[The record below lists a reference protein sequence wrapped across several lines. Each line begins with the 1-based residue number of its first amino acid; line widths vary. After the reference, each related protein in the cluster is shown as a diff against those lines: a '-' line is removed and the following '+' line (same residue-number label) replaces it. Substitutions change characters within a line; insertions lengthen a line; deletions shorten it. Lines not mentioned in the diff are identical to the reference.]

1 MRHDNDTP
9 PTQSTALPLLLSVLV
24 HGAVAGAL
32 FLYTPTPK
40 PSAPVGIETS
50 LISQGEI
57 AEIEGAIRENAKA
70 QSQAIASSQATQKS
84 VNKPSPAVQKYN
96 EALAKREAE
105 FAKQVAK
112 FNANQEAM
120 VQAQIDAYEAE
131 LKAEETKAQKELEE
145 ARKAYQNRDDITE
158 QNKKE
163 LEEANAETKNQA
175 KKQTDKANQDN
186 KDGQKDKNSTATG
199 NQSSATPS
207 GTNASTTKSTQS
219 GAGKAGIQEAVA
231 RHIKAH
237 WNPIGEAG
245 TRLNTHI
252 KVDANGTVLSV
263 KVTGGT
269 DAQRKS
275 LEDAIYASSPITP
288 IVGTEFRSF
297 SPYFV
302 VE

>member
-40 PSAPVGIETS
+40 PSTPMGIETS

-70 QSQAIASSQATQKS
+70 QQAQARASQNTA
-84 VNKPSPAVQKYN
+84 KPSQPTSAMQKYN

-105 FAKQVAK
+105 FAKRLAK
-112 FNANQEAM
+112 FSNEQ
-120 VQAQIDAYEAE
+120 DAVIKAEMDAFEAE
-131 LKAEETKAQKELEE
+131 LRAEEAKAQKELEE
-145 ARKAYQNRDDITE
+145 VRKAYDNRDKVIE

-163 LEEANAETKNQA
+163 FEESGKKHTDQTRQNTK
-175 KKQTDKANQDN
+175 QD
-186 KDGQKDKNSTATG
+186 STATG
-199 NQSSATPS
+199 NQSSTAPS

-237 WNPIGEAG
+237 WNPIGESG
-245 TRLNTHI
+245 TRLNAHI
-252 KVDANGTVLSV
+252 KVDETGTVLSIRI
-263 KVTGGT
+263 TGGSE
-269 DAQRKS
+269 AQRKS
-275 LEDAIYASSPITP
+275 LEDAINASSPITP
-288 IVGTEFRSF
+288 IIGTEFRSF
-297 SPYFV
+297 SPQFV